1 MMAQLFWIE
10 FWEIVLGGMS
20 PIHFFAYVC
29 LMGAG
34 AFVYFA
40 LDVNNSRKESAL
52 TPKKFN
58 FKFMVRENVPR
69 FIAVLIMIC
78 AAVIW
83 YEDFFGVPLN
93 PQLAFISG
101 LGIDALIGSILKTK
115 KNSNGG
121 RATRAKLLTSL
132 GLEPEI

>member
-1 MMAQLFWIE
+1 
-10 FWEIVLGGMS
+10 
-20 PIHFFAYVC
+20 
-29 LMGAG
+29 
-34 AFVYFA
+34 
-40 LDVNNSRKESAL
+40 
-52 TPKKFN
+52 
-58 FKFMVRENVPR
+58 
-69 FIAVLIMIC
+69 MIC